1 MEKAQTSAADD
12 SGKHEGGSSLVQS
25 AKTIAVKHLK
35 KQLQELFSGVDDAMF
50 AYGNKSENNE
60 QQAQYFDAMRQ
71 IRKEQK
77 AAAQHFLVTF
87 NGFFDQAVSGQLQD
101 IGGDDKGDEQEDFSY
116 ASLSLID
123 EDTLEE
129 SLAFTNMIEKSRGL
143 YRDQL
148 VAIAQRF
155 HEILQG
161 VEFNSDNNPVSPN
174 FICRAFE
181 QAAEKLSVGL
191 DVKLVVFKLFEKAVV
206 CQLEP
211 MYSAINEM
219 FVNAGILPTIKLKGP
234 VKSASQQAKPET
246 QQPSE
251 PQAPAPNSA
260 SPVPAINPDQVSFDA
275 LQQLLS
281 AQRGDAPGGAGGE
294 AVGPGGPGGGGVY
307 VAEDVLS
314 GLTQLQGNFMGA
326 ASGQL
331 QQASVEEIKNS
342 LLAALSKNQGGDE
355 TKGIDNND
363 ADVID
368 IVSMMFE
375 FILEDKTLSDRI
387 RAEIARLQIPV
398 IKVAIIDKQFF
409 NQKEHP
415 ARLLLNEL
423 AYAGT
428 SRQSQEEGGED
439 IIYRKVEYVV
449 NHVLAEFET
458 NVDIFAELLE
468 DFKGFVESEL
478 QSAKQSERQLE
489 TTKQKVSDEMAKR
502 VKKNKVP
509 KLVYNLL
516 LNQWKDVL
524 TRVGMKHNCSGP
536 SWNACLD
543 VIDDLIWS
551 VQPKLMASERQA
563 MTKMIPKLIKRLRE
577 GLKAIAVDDAAIQ
590 NYLDQLGTLH
600 LKCLKGADEFMRS
613 ASLKDDLEAAMN
625 MEDDTDSDEDGG
637 NPFATEEIGDFDYFV
652 GTDDFTMINLS
663 PQLKRSKHY
672 PVVRDLAMGAW
683 MEFKDGEK
691 SKRGKLSWKCDF
703 TGDFTFVDRRYRL
716 VADISMADLINRL
729 DQGSAALVTEL
740 PLLDR
745 AIDAVISTMTRAIQ
759 GANNLVTS
767 SSGQGG

>member
-1 MEKAQTSAADD
+1 MEKAEKSTTD
-12 SGKHEGGSSLVQS
+12 SSGPANSGSPLVQS

-35 KQLQELFSGVDDAMF
+35 KQLQQLFSGIDDAMF
-50 AYGNKSENNE
+50 AYGEKSENNE
-60 QQAQYFDAMRQ
+60 QQMQYFDAMRQ
-71 IRKEQK
+71 IRKDQK
-77 AAAQHFLVTF
+77 SAAQHFLVKF
-87 NGFFDQAVSGQLQD
+87 NQFFDDAASGVLQD
-101 IGGDDKGDEQEDFSY
+101 SGGNDNSNDDFSY
-116 ASLSLID
+116 ASLSLVE
-123 EDTLEE
+123 EDDLEE
-129 SLAFTNMIEKSRGL
+129 SLAFTNMVEKSHGL
-143 YRDQL
+143 YREQL

-155 HEILQG
+155 HEVIKG
-161 VEFNSDNNPVSPN
+161 VEFNSENNPVSPD

-181 QAAEKLSVGL
+181 QAAEKLSVNL
-191 DVKLVVFKLFEKAVV
+191 EIKLFVYKLFEKIVV

-219 FVNAGILPTIKLKGP
+219 FVTAGILPTIKLKSP
-234 VKSASQQAKPET
+234 VKSDAQQAKPKA
-246 QQPSE
+246 QPQ
-251 PQAPAPNSA
+251 PAQAAVPNTTNQ
-260 SPVPAINPDQVSFDA
+260 VPAINPEQVSFDS

-281 AQRGDAPGGAGGE
+281 VQRGDSGE
-294 AVGPGGPGGGGVY
+294 GSAGGPGGTGGGGFY
-307 VAEDVLS
+307 VADDVLS
-314 GLTQLQGNFMGA
+314 GLTQLQGDFMSVA
-326 ASGQL
+326 AGQL

-355 TKGIDNND
+355 NKGIENNES
-363 ADVID
+363 DVID

-409 NQKEHP
+409 DQKKHP

-428 SRQSQEEGGED
+428 SRHSQEEGGED
-439 IIYRKVEYVV
+439 IIYQKVEYVV
-449 NHVLAEFET
+449 NRVLSEFET

-468 DFKGFVESEL
+468 EFKAFVESEI
-478 QSAKQSERQLE
+478 QTAKQSEKLLE
-489 TTKQKVSDEMAKR
+489 TTKQKVADEMEKR

-509 KLVYNLL
+509 KLVYELL

-577 GLKAIAVDDAAIQ
+577 GLKAISVDDATVQ

-600 LKCLKGADEFMRS
+600 LKCLKGADEFMRTD
-613 ASLKDDLEAAMN
+613 SLKDELEAAMKMN
-625 MEDDTDSDEDGG
+625 EDEEEEDEG
-637 NPFATEEIGDFDYFV
+637 NPFATEEVGDFEYFA
-652 GTDDFTMINLS
+652 GTDDFSMINLT
-663 PQLKRSKHY
+663 PEVKRSKNY
-672 PVVRDLAMGAW
+672 PVVRDLEMGTW
-683 MEFKDGEK
+683 MEFKGKDK

-716 VADISMADLINRL
+716 VADISMSDLIKRL
-729 DQGSAALVTEL
+729 DQGSAEIVTEL
-740 PLLDR
+740 PILDR
-745 AIDAVISTMTRAIQ
+745 AIDAVINTMTKAIQ
-759 GANNLVTS
+759 SANNLVAS
-767 SSGQGG
+767 NS